1 VPLIL
6 SYLTY
11 AKHEDAL
18 KAISNFHG
26 KLIDCIPLEVLY
38 APEKYQTSY
47 KYQQKNNA
55 KYEPYTTHKSLENTE
70 ICKQKLIGDS
80 DEPSKELGKSN
91 TEKLQLDVLPIKRN
105 WKKNNFLDI
114 NTLDEKQICMID
126 RCIEQYEQ
134 NIKLKAKGI
143 I

>member
-1 VPLIL
+1 M
-6 SYLTY
+6 TY
-11 AKHEDAL
+11 TKHEDAL
-18 KAISNFHG
+18 KAISHYHG
-26 KLIDCIPLEVLY
+26 KIIDCIPLEVLY

-47 KYQQKNNA
+47 KYQQKENA
-55 KYEPYTTHKSLENTE
+55 KYEPYTTHKSLEDSE
-70 ICKQKLIGDS
+70 ICKQKLNGDPY
-80 DEPSKELGKSN
+80 DPSKELGTSN
-91 TEKLQLDVLPIKRN
+91 TERLQLDVLPIKRK

-126 RCIEQYEQ
+126 LYIQQYEQ